1 MKRFLLMVTMA
12 CILTSCSPSN
22 VDDVNKNINENLIP
36 TPNLLMSKT
45 ISMNNKEHY
54 AYIVDK
60 NTGVVYLGYAGVYRH
75 DLTVM
80 LNADGTP
87 VTAEQLGIKY

>member
-1 MKRFLLMVTMA
+1 MKKILLMVTIA

-22 VDDVNKNINENLIP
+22 VDTNEDLIPRPKILTSENNENY
-36 TPNLLMSKT
+36 T
-45 ISMNNKEHY
+45 
-54 AYIVDK
+54 YIVDK
-60 NTGVVYLGYAGVYRH
+60 NTGVVYLEYDCVHRH
-75 DLTVM
+75 ALTVM

>member
-22 VDDVNKNINENLIP
+22 VDTNRDLIKDLIP
-36 TPNLLMSKT
+36 TPKLLTSET
-45 ISMNNKEHY
+45 TSINGWHY
-54 AYIVDK
+54 VYIVDK
-60 NTGVVYLGYAGVYRH
+60 NTGVVYLEYDAVYRH
-75 DLTVM
+75 ALTVM

-87 VTAEQLGIKY
+87 ITAEQLGIKY

>member
-22 VDDVNKNINENLIP
+22 VDVNEDLIP
-36 TPNLLMSKT
+36 TPKLLTSET
-45 ISMNNKEHY
+45 TSYNGGCY

-60 NTGVVYLGYAGVYRH
+60 NTGVVYLEYGALYRH
-75 DLTVM
+75 ALTVM

-87 VTAEQLGIKY
+87 ITAEQLGIKY

>member
-1 MKRFLLMVTMA
+1 MKKFLLMVTMA
-12 CILTSCSPSN
+12 CVLTSCSPSN
-22 VDDVNKNINENLIP
+22 VDDVNKNINENSIP

-60 NTGVVYLGYAGVYRH
+60 NTGVVYLGYDGVYRH